1 MNSEIELSREM
12 GVLSATMIGV
22 GAMIGAGIFV
32 LTGIA
37 AGTAGPGLLLAFLL
51 NGVVTL
57 FTALA
62 YAELGSA
69 IPEAGG
75 GYLWIK
81 HALPSIN
88 GFLSGWMSWFA
99 HAVAGSLY
107 ALGFGAYFGLL
118 LENYGIS
125 LFGLSGEGLNKFLA
139 VVVALIFIYINYRGA
154 SETGTIANIVGFTK
168 IAILGVFI
176 MSGLYTIYHSPDW
189 FSNFNPFLPNGFSGI
204 FMAMGLT
211 FIAFEGYEVIAQTAE
226 EVKNPKKNIPKAI
239 FLSLLVVI
247 PIYLLVA
254 FSSIGALKTDIPT
267 WQFLGQHKELGL
279 LEAARQFMPFGTFLL
294 LIGGLVSTM
303 SALNATTFS
312 STRVSFAMGR
322 DFNLPSIFKKIH
334 PVRRTPYSALFI
346 SGALIIIMAVGLPI
360 EDVASAA
367 DIMFLLLFLQV
378 NVAVIMMRK
387 KFGKELEYGYVM
399 PFFPIIPVLGIIT
412 QLFLAIYM
420 FNYSPKAWYATIIWI
435 AIGFLIYYG
444 YSLGKEKIEKGKIAR
459 SISPGDYRVV
469 VSLSTIKNVEPL
481 ITIGAG
487 IAKAQESEVVALH
500 VIGVPLQT
508 FLQTGNQFIQDSQPI
523 FDKAIST
530 GKELGVTVQKKFVAS
545 HNIPEAILDVA
556 RSGKSNLILLGGTEK
571 LFRGKIK
578 QSIPHIVMR
587 SADCD
592 VGILFPKDFKKVK
605 KILVPLGLGEHTY
618 RVKIAENLAMFFN
631 AEMMIFTAVKEK
643 DSVLLAK
650 EKQEEAIKFLKREV
664 NGEIEVTDSIE
675 DTILE
680 KSRDYDLIIIGP
692 STEWILHDMLFG
704 SLPDKIVRE
713 SNCSVLILKQP
724 EQLAESWIDMVHDKI
739 RKYVL
744 LAKTFTMRKKVVNGA

>member
-12 GVLSATMIGV
+12 GLLSATMIGV

-37 AGTAGPGLLLAFLL
+37 AGTAGPGLLLVFFL
-51 NGVVTL
+51 NGIVTM

-75 GYLWIK
+75 GYLWVK

-118 LENYGIS
+118 LENYNIS
-125 LFGLSGEGLNKFLA
+125 LFGLSGLGLSKFLA
-139 VVVALIFIYINYRGA
+139 VVIAIVFIYINYMGA
-154 SETGTIANIVGFTK
+154 SETGTIANVVGFTK

-176 MSGLYTIYHSPDW
+176 ISGIYTIYYSPDW
-189 FSNFNPFLPNGFSGI
+189 FSNFNPFLPNGFGGV

-226 EVKNPKKNIPKAI
+226 EVKNPKKNIPRAI
-239 FLSLLVVI
+239 FLSLIIVI

-254 FSSIGALKTDIPT
+254 FVSVGALNTDIPT

-279 LEAARQFMPFGTFLL
+279 VEAARQFMPFGTFLL

-322 DFNLPSIFKKIH
+322 DYNLPGIFKKIH

-367 DIMFLLLFLQV
+367 AIMFLLLFIQV
-378 NVAVIMMRK
+378 NVAVIVIRK
-387 KFGKELEYGYVM
+387 KFGKELEYGYRM
-399 PFFPIIPVLGIIT
+399 PFFPFIPILGVIS

-420 FNYSPKAWYATIIWI
+420 FNYSPRGWYASIIWI
-435 AIGFLIYYG
+435 AIGFLVYSG
-444 YSLGKEKIEKGKIAR
+444 YSLGKEKIEKGKVAR
-459 SISPGDYRVV
+459 QVAPGNYPVV
-469 VSLSTIKNVEPL
+469 VALSRLKTVRPL

-487 IAKAQESEVVALH
+487 IAKAQESEVIALH
-500 VIGVPLQT
+500 VISIPMQT
-508 FLQTGNQFIQDSQPI
+508 FLETGNQFIQDSNPI
-523 FDKAIST
+523 FEEAMAA
-530 GKELGVTVQKKFVAS
+530 GKELGVPVLKKIVVS
-545 HNIPEAILDVA
+545 HDIPEAILDVVE
-556 RSGKSNLILLGGTEK
+556 SGKSNLILLSGTEK

-578 QSIPHIVMR
+578 QSIPQIVMER
-587 SADCD
+587 ADCD
-592 VGILFPKDFKKVK
+592 VGILFLKDFKKTK
-605 KILVPLGLGEHTY
+605 KILVPLGLGEHAY
-618 RVKIAENLAMFFN
+618 RVKIAEKLMTFFN
-631 AEMMIFTAVKEK
+631 AEMTLFTVVKDRE
-643 DSVLLAK
+643 SVLQAK
-650 EKQEEAIKFLKREV
+650 ETQAEAVRLLGREI
-664 NGEIEVTDSIE
+664 NCEIEIASSVE
-675 DTILE
+675 GAILK
-680 KSRDYDLIIIGP
+680 KSKDYDLIIIGP
-692 STEWILHDMLFG
+692 STEWILHDVLFG
-704 SLPDKIVRE
+704 SLPDKIVKGA
-713 SNCSVLILKQP
+713 SCSVLILKQP
-724 EQLAESWIDMVHDKI
+724 EQRAESWIEMVHEKI

-744 LAKTFTMRKKVVNGA
+744 FIKT

>member
-12 GVLSATMIGV
+12 GLLSATMIGV

-37 AGTAGPGLLLAFLL
+37 AGTAGPGLLLVFFL
-51 NGVVTL
+51 NGIVTM

-75 GYLWIK
+75 GYLWVK

-118 LENYGIS
+118 LESYSIS
-125 LFGLSGEGLNKFLA
+125 IFTLSGAGLSKLLA
-139 VVVALIFIYINYRGA
+139 VIIALIFIYINYMGA
-154 SETGTIANIVGFTK
+154 SETGSVANIVGFTK

-176 MSGLYTIYHSPDW
+176 VSGIYTIYYSPDW
-189 FSNFNPFLPNGFSGI
+189 FSNFNPFLPNGFGGV

-226 EVKNPKKNIPKAI
+226 EVKNPKKNIPRAI
-239 FLSLLVVI
+239 FLSLLIVI

-254 FSSIGALKTDIPT
+254 FVSIGALDTDIPA

-322 DFNLPSIFKKIH
+322 DFNLPAFFKKIH
-334 PVRRTPYSALFI
+334 PERRTPYSALFI
-346 SGALIIIMAVGLPI
+346 SGALIIIMAVALPI

-378 NVAVIMMRK
+378 NVAVIVIRK
-387 KFGKELEYGYVM
+387 KFGNELDYGYRM
-399 PFFPIIPVLGIIT
+399 PFFPFIPVLGVIT

-420 FNYSPKAWYATIIWI
+420 FNYSPRGWYASLIWI
-435 AIGFLIYYG
+435 AIGFLVYSG
-444 YSLGKEKIEKGKIAR
+444 YSLGKEKIEKGKVAR
-459 SISPGDYRVV
+459 QVAPGDYRVV
-469 VSLSTIKNVEPL
+469 VALSHLKSVRPL
-481 ITIGAG
+481 VTIGAG
-487 IAKAQESEVVALH
+487 IAGAQESDVVALH
-500 VIGVPLQT
+500 VIAIPMPT
-508 FLQTGNQFIQDSQPI
+508 FLETGNQFIQDSNPI
-523 FDKAIST
+523 FEEALAA
-530 GKELGVTVQKKFVAS
+530 GKKLDVTVIKKIVVS
-545 HNIPEAILDVA
+545 HDIPEAILDVA
-556 RSGKSNLILLGGTEK
+556 RSGKSNLILLGATERI
-571 LFRGKIK
+571 FRGKIK
-578 QSIPHIVMR
+578 LSVPQAVMER
-587 SADCD
+587 ADCD
-592 VGILFPKDFKKVK
+592 VGILFPRDFRDIK
-605 KILVPLGLGEHTY
+605 KILVPIGIGEHAY
-618 RVKIAENLAMFFN
+618 RVKIAEALMTFFN
-631 AEMMIFTAVKEK
+631 AEMTLFTVVRDKE
-643 DSVLLAK
+643 SVSMAK
-650 EKQEEAIKFLKREV
+650 ETQEEAARLSGREV
-664 NGEIEVTDSIE
+664 NREIEVAGSVE
-675 DTILE
+675 DAIL
-680 KSRDYDLIIIGP
+680 KRSKDYDLIIIGP
-692 STEWILHDMLFG
+692 STEWILHDVLFG
-704 SLPDKIVRE
+704 SLPDRIIKE
-713 SNCSVLILKQP
+713 SRCSVLILKQP
-724 EQLAESWIDMVHDKI
+724 EQRAESWIEMIYDKI
-739 RKYVL
+739 KNKL
-744 LAKTFTMRKKVVNGA
+744 

>member
-1 MNSEIELSREM
+1 MSDEIELSREM

-37 AGTAGPGLLLAFLL
+37 AGTAGPGLLLVFLL
-51 NGVVTL
+51 NGIVTL

-75 GYLWIK
+75 GYLWVK

-118 LENYGIS
+118 LETYNIS
-125 LFGLSGEGLNKFLA
+125 ILGLSGAGLSKFLA
-139 VVVALIFIYINYRGA
+139 VVIALIFIYINYMGA
-154 SETGTIANIVGFTK
+154 SETGIIANIVGFIK

-176 MSGLYTIYHSPDW
+176 ISGLYTMYHIPDW
-189 FSNFNPFLPNGFSGI
+189 FSNFNPFLPNGLGGV

-226 EVKNPKKNIPKAI
+226 EVKNPKKNIPRAI
-239 FLSLLVVI
+239 FLSLLIVV

-254 FSSIGALKTDIPT
+254 FTSIGALSADIPA

-322 DFNLPSIFKKIH
+322 DFNLPGIFRKIH
-334 PVRRTPYSALFI
+334 PVKRTPYSALFI
-346 SGALIIIMAVGLPI
+346 SGALIIIMAAGLPI

-378 NVAVIMMRK
+378 NVAVIVIRK
-387 KFGKELEYGYVM
+387 KFGKELDYGYKM
-399 PFFPIIPVLGIIT
+399 PFFPIIPVLGFVS

-420 FNYSPKAWYATIIWI
+420 FNYSPAGWYASLVWI
-435 AIGFLIYYG
+435 AFGFLIYFG
-444 YSLGKEKIEKGKIAR
+444 YSLEKEKIEKGKIAR
-459 SISPGDYRVV
+459 SIAPGDYRVV
-469 VSLSTIKNVEPL
+469 VGISKFENVRPL
-481 ITIGAG
+481 ISIGAG
-487 IAKAQESEVVALH
+487 IAKSHESEVIALYVVA
-500 VIGVPLQT
+500 VPQQT
-508 FLQTGNQFIQDSQPI
+508 FLDTGDQFIQDSQKI
-523 FDKAIST
+523 LDTAVST
-530 GKELGVTVQKKFVAS
+530 GKELGVEVRKKIVVS
-545 HNIPEAILDVA
+545 HNIPEAFLDVA
-556 RSGKSNLILLGGTEK
+556 RSGKSNIILLGGTEK
-571 LFRGKIK
+571 IFRGKIK
-578 QSIPHIVMR
+578 QSVPQIVFR
-587 SADCD
+587 YASCD
-592 VGILFPKDFKKVK
+592 VGVFFPKNFKNIK
-605 KILVPLGLGEHTY
+605 KILVPIGLGEHAY
-618 RVKIAENLAMFFN
+618 RVKIAEKL
-631 AEMMIFTAVKEK
+631 MIFFGASVTLLTIVEDDKFIPLAEKKLEEAVK
-643 DSVLLAK
+643 LLN
-650 EKQEEAIKFLKREV
+650 REV
-664 NGEIEVTDSIE
+664 ACEIEVARSIE
-675 DTILE
+675 NTILRRS
-680 KSRDYDLIIIGP
+680 KDYELIIMGP
-692 STEWILHDMLFG
+692 STEWILRDVLFG
-704 SLPDKIVRE
+704 SLPDKIIKG
-713 SNCSVLILKQP
+713 SSCSVLILKQP
-724 EQLAESWIDMVHDKI
+724 EQRAESWIEMIYEKI
-739 RKYVL
+739 RKYV
-744 LAKTFTMRKKVVNGA
+744 M

>member
-1 MNSEIELSREM
+1 MSSEIELSREM
-12 GVLSATMIGV
+12 GLLSATMIGV

-37 AGTAGPGLLLAFLL
+37 AGTAGPGLLLAFFL
-51 NGVVTL
+51 NGIVTL

-88 GFLSGWMSWFA
+88 GFISGWMSWFA

-118 LENYGIS
+118 LENYKIS
-125 LFGLSGEGLNKFLA
+125 LFGLSGSGLSKFLA
-139 VVVALIFIYINYRGA
+139 VVIALIFIYINYRGA
-154 SETGTIANIVGFTK
+154 SETGMIANIVGFTK

-176 MSGLYTIYHSPDW
+176 ISGLYTIYYRPDW
-189 FSNFNPFLPNGFSGI
+189 FSNFNPFLPNGFGGV

-239 FLSLLVVI
+239 FLSLLIVI

-254 FSSIGALKTDIPT
+254 FASIGALKTDIPA
-267 WQFLGQHKELGL
+267 WQFLGQYKELGL

-322 DFNLPSIFKKIH
+322 DFNLPGIFKKIH

-367 DIMFLLLFLQV
+367 DIMFLLLFIQV
-378 NVAVIMMRK
+378 NVAVIMIRK
-387 KFGKELEYGYVM
+387 KFGKELEYGYKM
-399 PFFPIIPVLGIIT
+399 PLFPLLPILGIIS
-412 QLFLAIYM
+412 QLFLAVYM
-420 FNYSPKAWYATIIWI
+420 FNYSPKGWYATIIWI

-444 YSLGKEKIEKGKIAR
+444 YSLGKEKIEKGKVAR
-459 SISPGDYRVV
+459 SIALGDYRVV
-469 VSLSTIKNVEPL
+469 VSLSTLKNVEPL
-481 ITIGAG
+481 ITIGAA
-487 IAKAQESEVVALH
+487 IAKAQQSEVVALH
-500 VIGVPLQT
+500 VIGIPQQT
-508 FLQTGNQFIQDSQPI
+508 FLETGNQFIQDSQPV
-523 FDKAIST
+523 FEKAIST
-530 GKELGVTVQKKFVAS
+530 GKKLGVEVRKKIVAS
-545 HNIPEAILDVA
+545 HNIPEAILDVG

-571 LFRGKIK
+571 LFHGKVR

-592 VGILFPKDFKKVK
+592 VGIFFPKNFKDIK
-605 KILVPLGLGEHTY
+605 KILVPLGLGEHSY
-618 RVKIAENLAMFFN
+618 RVKTAENLAAFFN
-631 AEMMIFTAVKEK
+631 AEMTVFTVVKDK

-650 EKQEEAIKFLKREV
+650 EKQEEAIKLLNREA
-664 NGEIEVTDSIE
+664 NQEIDVVDSIE
-675 DTILE
+675 NSILK
-680 KSRDYDLIIIGP
+680 KSKDYDLCIIGP
-692 STEWILHDMLFG
+692 STEWILHDAVFG
-704 SLPDKIVRE
+704 SLPDKIVKE

-724 EQLAESWIDMVHDKI
+724 EQRAESWIEMIYDKI

-744 LAKTFTMRKKVVNGA
+744 VTNRPPF

>member
-12 GVLSATMIGV
+12 GVISATMIGV

-37 AGTAGPGLLLAFLL
+37 AGTAGPGLLLVFFL

-57 FTALA
+57 FTAMA

-118 LENYGIS
+118 LENYNIS
-125 LFGLSGEGLNKFLA
+125 LFGLSGSGLNKFLA
-139 VVVALIFIYINYRGA
+139 VVIALVFIYINYRGA

-168 IAILGVFI
+168 IAILGVFVV
-176 MSGLYTIYHSPDW
+176 SGLYTIYYSPDW
-189 FSNFNPFLPNGFSGI
+189 FSNFNPFLPNGFGGI

-226 EVKNPKKNIPKAI
+226 EVKNPKKNIPRAI
-239 FLSLLVVI
+239 FLSLLIVI

-254 FSSIGALKTDIPT
+254 FASIGALKTDIPT

-322 DFNLPSIFKKIH
+322 DFNLPGIFKKIH

-367 DIMFLLLFLQV
+367 DIMFLLLFIQV
-378 NVAVIMMRK
+378 NVAVIIIRK
-387 KFGKELEYGYVM
+387 KFGKELDYGYKM
-399 PFFPIIPVLGIIT
+399 PLFPIVPVAGIIS

-435 AIGFLIYYG
+435 VIGFLIYYG

-459 SISPGDYRVV
+459 SVAQGDYRVV
-469 VSLSTIKNVEPL
+469 VSLSTAKNVKPL

-487 IAKAQESEVVALH
+487 IAKAQQSEIVALH
-500 VIGVPLQT
+500 VIGVPIQT
-508 FLQTGNQFIQDSQPI
+508 FLETGNQFIKDSEPL
-523 FDKAIST
+523 FDKAVST
-530 GKELGVTVQKKFVAS
+530 GKDLGVTVLKKSVAS
-545 HNIPEAILDVA
+545 HDIPEAILDVA

-571 LFRGKIK
+571 LFHGKVR

-587 SADCD
+587 KADCD
-592 VGILFPKDFKKVK
+592 VGIFFSKNFKDIK
-605 KILVPLGLGEHTY
+605 KILVPLGLGEHGY
-618 RVKIAENLAMFFN
+618 QVRIAENLMTFFN
-631 AEMMIFTAVKEK
+631 AKMTVFTVVKDK
-643 DSVLLAK
+643 GSVLLAK
-650 EKQEEAIKFLKREV
+650 EKQDEAVKLLNKEV
-664 NGEIEVTDSIE
+664 DREIEVAGSIG
-675 DTILE
+675 DAILK
-680 KSRDYDLIIIGP
+680 KSRDYDLCIISP
-692 STEWILHDMLFG
+692 STEWILHDVLFG
-704 SLPDKIVRE
+704 SLPDNIVKE
-713 SNCSVLILKQP
+713 SRSSVLILKQP
-724 EQLAESWIDMVHDKI
+724 EQQAESWIEMIFDKI

-744 LAKTFTMRKKVVNGA
+744 VTKKPE

>member
-37 AGTAGPGLLLAFLL
+37 AGTAGPGLLLAFSL
-51 NGVVTL
+51 NGIVTL

-118 LENYGIS
+118 LQNYNIH
-125 LFGLSGEGLNKFLA
+125 LLGLSGSGLSKFLA
-139 VVVALIFIYINYRGA
+139 VIIALIFIYINYRGA

-176 MSGLYTIYHSPDW
+176 ISGLYTIYYSPDW
-189 FSNFNPFLPNGFSGI
+189 FLNFNPFLPNGFGGV

-226 EVKNPKKNIPKAI
+226 EVKNPKKNIPRAI
-239 FLSLLVVI
+239 FLSLLIVI

-254 FSSIGALKTDIPT
+254 FAAIGALKTDIPA
-267 WQFLGQHKELGL
+267 WQFLGQYKELGL

-322 DFNLPSIFKKIH
+322 DFNLPGIFKKIH

-346 SGALIIIMAVGLPI
+346 SGALIIIMAVVLPI
-360 EDVASAA
+360 QDVASAA

-387 KFGKELEYGYVM
+387 KFGKEMEYGYKM
-399 PFFPIIPVLGIIT
+399 PFFPILPVLGIIS
-412 QLFLAIYM
+412 QLFLAVYM

-444 YSLGKEKIEKGKIAR
+444 YSLGKEKIEKGKVAR
-459 SISPGDYRVV
+459 SVAPGDYRVV
-469 VSLSTIKNVEPL
+469 VSLSTLKNVEPL
-481 ITIGAG
+481 ITIGAA
-487 IAKAQESEVVALH
+487 IAKTQESEVVALH
-500 VIGVPLQT
+500 VIGIPPQT
-508 FLQTGNQFIQDSQPI
+508 FLETGNQFIQDSQPV

-530 GKELGVTVQKKFVAS
+530 GKELGVVIRKKIVAS
-545 HNIPEAILDVA
+545 HNIPEAIIDVS
-556 RSGKSNLILLGGTEK
+556 RSGKSNLILLGGTER

-578 QSIPHIVMR
+578 QSIPQIVIQ
-587 SADCD
+587 SANCD
-592 VGILFPKDFKKVK
+592 VGILFPKNFKRIR
-605 KILVPLGLGEHTY
+605 KILVPLGAGEHAY
-618 RVKIAENLAMFFN
+618 RVKIAENLASFFN
-631 AEMMIFTAVKEK
+631 AEITIFMVVKDEN
-643 DSVLLAK
+643 SVLPGRK
-650 EKQEEAIKFLKREV
+650 KQEEAIKLMNRV
-664 NGEIEVTDSIE
+664 ANCEIEVASSIE
-675 DTILE
+675 NAVLR
-680 KSRDYDLIIIGP
+680 KSKDYDLIIIGP
-692 STEWILHDMLFG
+692 SKEWILHDVLFG
-704 SLPDKIVRE
+704 SVPDKIIKE
-713 SNCSVLILKQP
+713 SSCSVLILKQP
-724 EQLAESWIDMVHDKI
+724 EQRAESWIEMMYDKI
-739 RKYVL
+739 RKNV
-744 LAKTFTMRKKVVNGA
+744 FTKKPDSS